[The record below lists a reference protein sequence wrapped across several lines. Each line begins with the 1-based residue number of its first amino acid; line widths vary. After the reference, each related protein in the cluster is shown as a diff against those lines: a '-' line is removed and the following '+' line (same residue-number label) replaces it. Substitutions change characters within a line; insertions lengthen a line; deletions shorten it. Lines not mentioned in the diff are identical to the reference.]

1 MTTPHKIISPLTGSR
16 YAFLGNEAPQIK
28 QTSNLFPPSLISF
41 PTNSPQT
48 NVVLI
53 NSRAETTLQVSAI
66 EWVTDAPSSKI
77 KIQV

>member
-1 MTTPHKIISPLTGSR
+1 METPHKIISPSTGSR